1 MECRLHLQSIEKC
14 KNEVRRLEKEK
25 ARQLWELID
34 IQRAEL
40 EQLCDETRLP
50 MPKLCPLL
58 TIDSDEDGDGSP
70 VGKISDAL
78 SKLTKMVR
86 CDFLSWM
93 LFHVCVDF

>member
-1 MECRLHLQSIEKC
+1 M
-14 KNEVRRLEKEK
+14 EKEK

-40 EQLCDETRLP
+40 EQLCEETRLP

-86 CDFLSWM
+86 FPSLSQM
-93 LFHVCVDF
+93 LFQNSSDF